1 MSASHPG
8 PRRTAPGRSSAVIS
22 GRGLQIAAALVVGL
36 MLWPSGPAS
45 AQGTFQCSGGP
56 NEQQVGVTMQGPV
69 TVPLCVSRPAPRSA
83 SAEGSSQSGA
93 GGFDPL
99 GGVYLEGRLPEPP
112 RGWRPTY
119 GGFMNFVVSQDENGD
134 NPVHD
139 MVLTVGHATPQEAAA
154 AATRLCMER
163 ALFPDPHASCHPQT
177 IDHPYFVVLQRD
189 TEDGRYQMSQFAG
202 DPRRWT
208 DHFVRR
214 DSGRVETCPEFDA
227 PTYPRPCF
235 RLVVFDR
242 NGIWPR

>member
-1 MSASHPG
+1 MEFISGKGLQLA
-8 PRRTAPGRSSAVIS
+8 SAV
-22 GRGLQIAAALVVGL
+22 VVAM
-36 MLWPSGPAS
+36 MLWPAGPAS

-69 TVPLCVSRPAPRSA
+69 TVPICVSRPAPRSG
-83 SAEGSSQSGA
+83 SAEGGSDGGE

-99 GGVYLEGRLPEPP
+99 GGVYIGGRLPEPP

-119 GGFMNFVVSQDENGD
+119 GGFMSFVVSQEENGD

-139 MVLTVGHATPQEAAA
+139 MVLTLGHATPQEAAA
-154 AATRLCMER
+154 AATTLCMER
-163 ALFPDPHASCHPQT
+163 ALFPEPSASCHPQI
-177 IDHPYFVVLQRD
+177 IDRPYFVVLQRD
-189 TEDGRYQMSQFAG
+189 TEDGRYQMLQFN
-202 DPRRWT
+202 DPQGWT

-214 DSGRVETCPEFDA
+214 DSGRVEACSEHDA

>member
-1 MSASHPG
+1 MDHA
-8 PRRTAPGRSSAVIS
+8 PRVSVAEAPGRYSEFISGKGLQLASAV
-22 GRGLQIAAALVVGL
+22 VVAM

-56 NEQQVGVTMQGPV
+56 NEQQVGMTMQGPV
-69 TVPLCVSRPAPRSA
+69 TVPLCVSRPAPRSR
-83 SAEGSSQSGA
+83 SGEGTSE
-93 GGFDPL
+93 GGTGGSDPL
-99 GGVYLEGRLPEPP
+99 GGVYLDGPLPELP

-119 GGFMNFVVSQDENGD
+119 GGFMSFVASQDENGD

-139 MVLTVGHATPQEAAA
+139 MVLTMGYASPQEAAA

-163 ALFPDPHASCHPQT
+163 ALFPDPSASCHPQI

-214 DSGRVETCPEFDA
+214 DSGRVEACSEYDA